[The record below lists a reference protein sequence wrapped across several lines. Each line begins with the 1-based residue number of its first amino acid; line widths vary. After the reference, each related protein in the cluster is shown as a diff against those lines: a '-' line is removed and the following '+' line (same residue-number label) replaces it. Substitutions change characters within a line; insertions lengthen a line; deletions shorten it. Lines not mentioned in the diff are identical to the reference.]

1 MASASINDKKHSGA
15 SEPGLLSGMGR
26 IERREWWLWCSAVLV
41 TLLLTTA
48 LISFVLSM
56 AREEESSW
64 FQVTHS
70 MQGLVGL
77 VLLFDIYVIYQQL
90 QIYRIRRQL
99 IQREELFRLIT
110 ENAADMIAVID
121 ADGRRIYNSP
131 SYERVLGYNPEEM
144 RLTPATAQ
152 VHPEDRQQVEDAAQS
167 ARATGVGRRIE
178 YRMRHK
184 DGSWRFLESTARTI
198 LDEEGNPGKLVIVNR
213 DITDRKGLEE
223 QFRQSQKMEAVGRL
237 SGGIAH
243 DFNNILGVIIGY
255 GEILQERM
263 EASHPLASCV
273 EEILGAGR
281 RAASLTR
288 QLLAFSRQQVLKP
301 KVLDLNGIIADTEK
315 MLRRLIGEDVELR
328 MVLDSSLTT
337 VKADQGQIEQVI
349 LNLCV
354 NARDAMPSGG
364 KVTIKI
370 ENTVIDE
377 VAARQYRYP
386 FKPGPYV
393 LLSVTDTGVGMDT
406 ATQAH
411 IFEPF
416 FTTKEKG
423 KGTGL
428 GLATVYGI
436 VKQSDGYIEVH
447 SGVNLGTT
455 FKIYL
460 PRVDEPVDAEKD
472 SPSAASSLHGAETV
486 LLVEDEDS
494 LRTLT
499 HHVLTV
505 LGYTVLEASN
515 GEAACLVSAQHPGT
529 IDLVLTDV
537 IMPGM
542 NGPALAQQL
551 GISRAQMKVLYMSG
565 HTGQAVGHGVL
576 PAGSNFLAKP
586 FTRNNLAQKVREAL
600 GSKAVAHSE
609 NLVRS

>member
-1 MASASINDKKHSGA
+1 MTLNNQHNVGVKDRV
-15 SEPGLLSGMGR
+15 LLSGMGR
-26 IERREWWLWCSAVLV
+26 VQRREWWLWSSAVLV
-41 TLLLTTA
+41 TLLLTMA
-48 LISFVLSM
+48 VISFVVPM
-56 AREEESSW
+56 AHDEAFW
-64 FQVTHS
+64 FQLTHS
-70 MQGLVGL
+70 IRGLAAL

-99 IQREELFRLIT
+99 IEREELFRLIT
-110 ENAADMIAVID
+110 ENAADMIAVIGS
-121 ADGRRIYNSP
+121 DGRRLYNSP
-131 SYERVLGYNPEEM
+131 SYERVLGYSSEEM
-144 RLTPATAQ
+144 QQASGMEL
-152 VHPEDRQQVEDAAQS
+152 VHPEDRQQVEEAAQS
-167 ARATGVGRRIE
+167 ARGTGVGRRIE

-184 DGSWRFLESTARTI
+184 DGTWRFLESTASAI
-198 LDEEGNPGKLVIVNR
+198 EDADGKPGTLVIVNR
-213 DITDRKGLEE
+213 DITDRRGLEE

-255 GEILQERM
+255 GEILEERM
-263 EASHPLASCV
+263 EANDPLVGCV
-273 EEILGAGR
+273 QEILGAGR

-288 QLLAFSRQQVLKP
+288 QLLAFSRQQVLEP
-301 KVLDLNGIIADTEK
+301 KVVDLNGIIADTEK
-315 MLRRLIGEDVELR
+315 MLGRLIGENVELCT
-328 MVLDSSLTT
+328 VLDSTLPT
-337 VKADQGQIEQVI
+337 VKADQGQIEQVM

-364 KVTIKI
+364 KVTVKT
-370 ENTVIDE
+370 ENVLVDE
-377 VAARQYRYP
+377 VVARQYSYP

-393 LLSVTDTGVGMDT
+393 LVTVTDTGVGMDA

-428 GLATVYGI
+428 GLATVYGV

-447 SGVNLGTT
+447 SELGVGTT

-460 PRVDEPVDAEKD
+460 PRVDEPLDPEKD
-472 SPSAASSLHGAETV
+472 SPGATPSLHGDETV

-499 HHVLTV
+499 YQVLKL
-505 LGYTVLEASN
+505 LGYTVLKASSGAEA
-515 GEAACLVSAQHPGT
+515 CRVSAEHRGT

-542 NGPALAQQL
+542 NGPALTQQL
-551 GISRAQMKVLYMSG
+551 GTSRPEIKVLYMSG

-576 PAGSNFLAKP
+576 PAGSNFLPKP
-586 FTRNNLAQKVREAL
+586 FTRDNLAHKVREAL
-600 GSKAVAHSE
+600 GAKPVAHAT
-609 NLVRS
+609 